1 TCTFTNH
8 RLPQLKLAKTTDPT
22 SDSGT
27 FDLSAGAQT
36 FTNTGAG
43 YGNGQD
49 TGFHNVPQG
58 SLTVSE
64 AGHAPSSL
72 SDYDSS
78 VSCNSGK
85 NGAAGT
91 SHTFTAN
98 YGDVITCTF
107 TNHRL
112 PQLKLAKTT
121 DPTSDSGTFDLSAVA
136 RAHTN
141 TPATDRN
148 RMPTGFHNVPQG
160 SLTVSEAGHAPSSL
174 SDYDSPS
181 LHDALPIG
189 AAGTSHTFTAN
200 YGDVI
205 TCTFTNHR
213 LPQLKLAK
221 TTDPTSDSGTFDL
234 SAGAQTFTNTGA
246 GYRSEERRV
255 GKEVREGSLTD
266 SQARKEQ
273 SSLDD

>member
-1 TCTFTNH
+1 
-8 RLPQLKLAKTTDPT
+8 
-22 SDSGT
+22 
-27 FDLSAGAQT
+27 
-36 FTNTGAG
+36 
-43 YGNGQD
+43 QD
-49 TGFHNVPQG
+49 TGFFFVAEG
-58 SLTVSE
+58 GMRVLDV
-64 AGHAPSSL
+64 AGVQTCALPI
-72 SDYDSS
+72 YSS

-85 NGAAGT
+85 N
-91 SHTFTAN
+91 
-98 YGDVITCTF
+98 
-107 TNHRL
+107 
-112 PQLKLAKTT
+112 
-121 DPTSDSGTFDLSAVA
+121 
-136 RAHTN
+136 
-141 TPATDRN
+141 
-148 RMPTGFHNVPQG
+148 
-160 SLTVSEAGHAPSSL
+160 
-174 SDYDSPS
+174 
-181 LHDALPIG
+181 G

>member
-1 TCTFTNH
+1 M
-8 RLPQLKLAKTTDPT
+8 TTDPT

-91 SHTFTAN
+91 SHTFDPNST
-98 YGDVITCTF
+98 
-107 TNHRL
+107 RL
-112 PQLKLAKTT
+112 NSSPLSNSCAAHLMLAK
-121 DPTSDSGTFDLSAVA
+121 
-136 RAHTN
+136 
-141 TPATDRN
+141 
-148 RMPTGFHNVPQG
+148 
-160 SLTVSEAGHAPSSL
+160 
-174 SDYDSPS
+174 
-181 LHDALPIG
+181 
-189 AAGTSHTFTAN
+189 
-200 YGDVI
+200 
-205 TCTFTNHR
+205 
-213 LPQLKLAK
+213 
-221 TTDPTSDSGTFDL
+221 
-234 SAGAQTFTNTGA
+234 
-246 GYRSEERRV
+246 
-255 GKEVREGSLTD
+255 
-266 SQARKEQ
+266 
-273 SSLDD
+273 

>member
-1 TCTFTNH
+1 
-8 RLPQLKLAKTTDPT
+8 
-22 SDSGT
+22 
-27 FDLSAGAQT
+27 GAQT

-64 AGHAPSSL
+64 AAHAPSSL

-112 PQLKLAKTT
+112 PQLKLANTT
-121 DPTSDSGTFDLSAVA
+121 DPPSYPTRRSPDPGAQTF
-136 RAHTN
+136 TN
-141 TPATDRN
+141 TGAGYGNGQD
-148 RMPTGFHNVPQG
+148 TGFHNVPQG
-160 SLTVSEAGHAPSSL
+160 SLT
-174 SDYDSPS
+174 
-181 LHDALPIG
+181 
-189 AAGTSHTFTAN
+189 
-200 YGDVI
+200 
-205 TCTFTNHR
+205 
-213 LPQLKLAK
+213 
-221 TTDPTSDSGTFDL
+221 
-234 SAGAQTFTNTGA
+234 
-246 GYRSEERRV
+246 
-255 GKEVREGSLTD
+255 
-266 SQARKEQ
+266 
-273 SSLDD
+273 

>member
-1 TCTFTNH
+1 MTRTFSTP
-8 RLPQLKLAKTTDPT
+8 RLPRLNQPPT
-22 SDSGT
+22 PAPSPTRGSS
-27 FDLSAGAQT
+27 DLSAGAQT

-98 YGDVITCTF
+98 YGDVIRSDEHTSQLQS
-107 TNHRL
+107 HSDVESRL
-112 PQLKLAKTT
+112 PPENTSSFIVPLELPPTAPTLSPSTT
-121 DPTSDSGTFDLSAVA
+121 LFRSGQD
-136 RAHTN
+136 
-141 TPATDRN
+141 
-148 RMPTGFHNVPQG
+148 TGFHNVPQG

-174 SDYDSPS
+174 SDYDSS
-181 LHDALPIG
+181 VSCNSGKNG

-205 TCTFTNHR
+205 
-213 LPQLKLAK
+213 
-221 TTDPTSDSGTFDL
+221 
-234 SAGAQTFTNTGA
+234 
-246 GYRSEERRV
+246 
-255 GKEVREGSLTD
+255 
-266 SQARKEQ
+266 
-273 SSLDD
+273 

>member
-98 YGDVITCTF
+98 YSAVE
-107 TNHRL
+107 H
-112 PQLKLAKTT
+112 TT
-121 DPTSDSGTFDLSAVA
+121 DLHQQP
-136 RAHTN
+136 
-141 TPATDRN
+141 
-148 RMPTGFHNVPQG
+148 PQ
-160 SLTVSEAGHAPSSL
+160 V
-174 SDYDSPS
+174 
-181 LHDALPIG
+181 
-189 AAGTSHTFTAN
+189 
-200 YGDVI
+200 
-205 TCTFTNHR
+205 
-213 LPQLKLAK
+213 KLAK

-246 GYRSEERRV
+246 GYGNGQDPSSPLFPYTTLFRSEA
-255 GKEVREGSLTD
+255 GH
-266 SQARKEQ
+266 AP
-273 SSLDD
+273 SSLSDYDSSVSCNSGKNGAAGTSHTFTANY